1 MKFKTIES
9 LQKRQEKKIGLNLK
23 KNKKIR
29 LNDEIEKNKKLT
41 KELRKKIINQKN

>member
-1 MKFKTIES
+1 LKVY
-9 LQKRQEKKIGLNLK
+9 KRDKKKKIGPNLK
-23 KNKKIR
+23 KNKKFR